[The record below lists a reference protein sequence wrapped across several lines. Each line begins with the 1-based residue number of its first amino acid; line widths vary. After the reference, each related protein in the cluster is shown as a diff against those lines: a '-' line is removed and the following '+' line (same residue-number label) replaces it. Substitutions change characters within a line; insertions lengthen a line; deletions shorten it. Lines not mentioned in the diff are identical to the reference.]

1 MSLLRWLRAR
11 ICTWAVIQPL
21 QAGEVAIRRLLRD
34 LVGIVE
40 VCLRLRLDLRLDLCL
55 ALRLQ
60 SRRLHLVEPLLRLD
74 NIKVKMLRRPASSI
88 RERVLQDVFHERFIL
103 QLEAQ
108 ASFASLLMVWRKK
121 RGALD
126 LHLNVCRTGFI
137 GLALSSM
144 SLQDAALM

>member
-11 ICTWAVIQPL
+11 ICTLVGTRPL
-21 QAGEVAIRRLLRD
+21 RAGEVAIRRLLRD

-40 VCLRLRLDLRLDLCL
+40 VCLRLRLDLRLDLRL

-74 NIKVKMLRRPASSI
+74 NIKVKMLRRPATSI
-88 RERVLQDVFHERFIL
+88 RERVLQDVFHERFIF
-103 QLEAQ
+103 QLGAQ

-121 RGALD
+121 RRALD
-126 LHLNVCRTGFI
+126 LHLLNCEARLNHVSSRKVVCNI
-137 GLALSSM
+137 
-144 SLQDAALM
+144 